1 MALTQHEI
9 DKAASE
15 CILTMW
21 ARGHIETDHAKR
33 ALLVRNYDIDFRQ
46 IDNGA
51 TMSACYI
58 PTGEYEELT
67 I

>member
-21 ARGHIETDHAKR
+21 ARDHIDTAHAKR

-46 IDNGA
+46 PDNGA
-51 TMSACYI
+51 TMTACYI

-67 I
+67 V

>member
-1 MALTQHEI
+1 MTQHEI

-21 ARGHIETDHAKR
+21 ACDHIGTAHAKR
-33 ALLVRNYDIDFRQ
+33 ALLALNYDIDFRQ
-46 IDNGA
+46 PDTGA

-67 I
+67 V

>member
-21 ARGHIETDHAKR
+21 ARDHIDTAHAKR
-33 ALLVRNYDIDFRQ
+33 ALLALNYDIDFRQ
-46 IDNGA
+46 PDTGA

-58 PTGEYEELT
+58 PTGKYEELT
-67 I
+67 V